1 MEKLPEFTGGH
12 PFVDLT
18 DIPMIGYL
26 KGDFGK
32 AFLGIY
38 NTVVEERYNDNKYLK
53 PLFFDREEE
62 VVKGSSTF
70 SSILASEILKSNGYE
85 LATPF
90 HIELARKKYN
100 FDTRGHYVD
109 LGVVWRST
117 ENPNSY
123 HAKQLEPQINYALGK
138 TPEHSVV
145 ILSSMLNLTNDK
157 NAPYEN
163 LGLSLREGATPFE
176 VPALDKDTKSN
187 ETDENGMPIPYSDGN
202 RVSYTNDSGLSR
214 LCLDRYLGLDSGWDD
229 LADSGS
235 AGRVVV
241 IKK

>member
-12 PFVDLT
+12 PLVDLT
-18 DIPMIGYL
+18 NIPMIGYL

-38 NTVVEERYNDNKYLK
+38 NTVVEERYNDNKWLK
-53 PLFFDREEE
+53 PLLFDREEK
-62 VVKGSSTF
+62 VVKGSSIF
-70 SSILASEILKSNGYE
+70 SSILASEILRSNGYE

-90 HIELARKKYN
+90 DIELARKKYG

-109 LGVVWRST
+109 SGVVWRST

-123 HAKQLEPQINYALGK
+123 YAEQLEPQIKHALGK

-145 ILSSMLNLTNDK
+145 ILSSMLDLTNDK
-157 NAPYEN
+157 NAPYDK
-163 LGLSLREGATPFE
+163 LGLSLRKGATPFE
-176 VPALDKDTKSN
+176 VPALDKDTNFN
-187 ETDENGMPIPYSDGN
+187 ETDENGMPIPYSNGN
-202 RVSYTNDSGLSR
+202 RISYTNDSGLSR
-214 LCLDRYLGLDSGWDD
+214 LYLGRDLDLGSFWDV
-229 LADSGS
+229 LANSYS